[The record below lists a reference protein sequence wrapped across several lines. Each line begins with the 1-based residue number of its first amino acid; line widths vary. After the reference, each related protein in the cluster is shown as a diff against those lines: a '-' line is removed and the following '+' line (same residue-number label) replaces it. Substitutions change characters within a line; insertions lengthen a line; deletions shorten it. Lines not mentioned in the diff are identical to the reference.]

1 MGSLVKTPEIV
12 ASIFNSFRWHF
23 SRNIK
28 DIYLTFDDG
37 PLAETTPWVLK
48 QLKKYNAKATFFC
61 IGDNVNKY
69 PTVFDEIINEG
80 HRIGNHTLNHL
91 NGFKTKTII
100 YIENVENA
108 HNILTNINP
117 RFSNNKPLL
126 FRPPYGKIRPKQTKI
141 LKEKGYEIV
150 LWDVLSRDFDIK
162 LKGKN
167 CVENVINNTQNG
179 SIIVFHDSL
188 KASERLYFTLPKILE
203 YYSKEGYSFKTI

>member
-12 ASIFNSFRWHF
+12 ASIFNSFRWYF
-23 SRNIK
+23 SRDTKN
-28 DIYLTFDDG
+28 IYLTFDDG
-37 PLAETTPWVLK
+37 PIPEVTLWVLDI
-48 QLKKYNAKATFFC
+48 LKKHNVKATFFC

-69 PTVFDEIINEG
+69 PTIFDNIINEG

-91 NGFKTKTII
+91 NGFKTNTNI
-100 YIENVENA
+100 YIESVEA
-108 HNILTNINP
+108 THHTFTNINP
-117 RFSNNKPLL
+117 QFSNNKPLL
-126 FRPPYGKIRPKQTKI
+126 FRPPYGKIRPKQAKI
-141 LKEKGYEIV
+141 LREKGYEII

-203 YYSKEGYSFKTI
+203 YFTERGYAFKTI